1 MKANKAS
8 STALFISRSIAYS
21 SKNPELKY
29 FVPEKAKE
37 INEKFLKTAFGWKS
51 IVFKNSGRFL
61 FSRLLMQAFEN
72 TVAPGF
78 NLYFLLRKKKIEEI
92 ILTNNLFSGTEQI
105 VILGAGADSLGLRI
119 SEEIQSV
126 NVFEIDHPETQK
138 VKQRML
144 ENYQKENRDNL
155 FLIPVDLAQK
165 KLHTVLENLK
175 NFSFDKKTIFLA
187 EGLFMYLPL
196 DIVQENLKIMNNFPK
211 NKASFIFTYLIP
223 DKNGKPFF
231 SSQAFLSNIFLK
243 LNKEPLI
250 WSLNPDEIDSLLQS
264 LKFSPGEH
272 TNGENL
278 KKYYVKDQKQHKLKI
293 PSGEYITWAT
303 N

>member
-21 SKNPELKY
+21 SKNPNLKY
-29 FVPEKAKE
+29 FVPDKVKE
-37 INEKFLKTAFGWKS
+37 INERFLKTAFGWKS
-51 IVFKNSGRFL
+51 IVFKNSGKYFL
-61 FSRLLMQAFEN
+61 SRLLMQTFEK
-72 TVAPGF
+72 TVAPGL

-92 ILTNNLFSGTEQI
+92 ILTNNLFSNTEQI

-119 SEEIQSV
+119 SEEMRSMK
-126 NVFEIDHPETQK
+126 VFEIDHPETQK
-138 VKQRML
+138 IKQKML
-144 ENYQKENRDNL
+144 HNYQKEIGKNL
-155 FLIPVDLAQK
+155 FLIPVDLAHK
-165 KLHTVLENLK
+165 KLHAVLEELE

-196 DIVQENLKIMNNFPK
+196 EVVKENLKIMNYFPK

-223 DKNGKPFF
+223 AKNGKPFF
-231 SSQAFLSNIFLK
+231 SSQTFLANIFLK

-250 WSLNPDEIDSLLQS
+250 WALNPEEIDGLLRS
-264 LKFSPGEH
+264 LKFSPGDH
-272 TNGENL
+272 SNGEDL
-278 KKYYVKDQKQHKLKI
+278 KKYYITDPKQQKLQI
-293 PSGEYITWAT
+293 PSGEYITWAI